1 MTREE
6 QLESCNLCQNRSF
19 NPAIGTICGLTNA
32 AATFD
37 GVCPSFIVDELEIAS
52 NERKEKEQKT
62 HANKDINRGRYALFI
77 IGGLYI
83 IAGFLEAYVIEG
95 HDLIYGVI
103 DWFMAAIFIGL
114 GVWSYKQ
121 ASLALIIGL
130 IVYVAVMLLLAFLD
144 PSTIIEGIIWK
155 VLIIYSLI
163 YSIKTARSEE
173 VKIKKTSVDLLDEF

>member
-1 MTREE
+1 MTREQ

-37 GVCPSFIVDELEIAS
+37 GICPSFIVDELEIES
-52 NERKEKEQKT
+52 NERKEKERKAHT
-62 HANKDINRGRYALFI
+62 NKDINRGRYALFI

-83 IAGFLEAYVIEG
+83 LAGYLEAYVIEG

-114 GVWSYKQ
+114 GVWEKNPRAINFYKKNGFIEFDKHIFMLGEDEQ
-121 ASLALIIGL
+121 IDCMMKLE
-130 IVYVAVMLLLAFLD
+130 IV
-144 PSTIIEGIIWK
+144 
-155 VLIIYSLI
+155 
-163 YSIKTARSEE
+163 
-173 VKIKKTSVDLLDEF
+173 